1 MGDKR
6 FLVTYYS
13 RTGNTRKVAEAIFD
27 ALPEPKE
34 IRPLG
39 EVESLAPYALTF
51 VGFPLWQFA
60 PAPPAADF
68 LKAKC
73 EHARIAIFHTQGSP
87 PDYWQ
92 VAETDDRLRGLFQAH
107 VVDRFSCQG
116 EVSEDVIHM
125 IESLPQYA
133 QFAATA
139 RRTKGLPDAAALAEA
154 RAFAQRLAEI
164 F

>member
-1 MGDKR
+1 MGGTR
-6 FLVTYYS
+6 YLVTYYS
-13 RTGNTRKVAEAIFD
+13 RTGNTRKVAQAIFD

-34 IRPLG
+34 IRPIDA
-39 EVESLAPYALTF
+39 VESLDPYDLTF

-73 EHARIAIFHTQGSP
+73 AHARIALFHTQGSQ

-92 VAETDDRLRGLFQAH
+92 VAEIEERVRGACPAD

-116 EVSEDVIHM
+116 EVSEDVIQM

-133 QFAATA
+133 KFAAAA
-139 RRTKGLPDAAALAEA
+139 RGTKGLPGADALAAAG
-154 RAFAQRLAEI
+154 AFARRVAGI